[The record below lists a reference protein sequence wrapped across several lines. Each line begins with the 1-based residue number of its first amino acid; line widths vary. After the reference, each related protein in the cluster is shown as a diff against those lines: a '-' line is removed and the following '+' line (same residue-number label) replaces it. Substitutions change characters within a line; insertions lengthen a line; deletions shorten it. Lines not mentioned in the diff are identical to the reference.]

1 MDGNFTFSDDTQQA
15 EPSNGE
21 EKVDIYKAKCTKKQY
36 PALIKHENE
45 TELCSNVGADGRTS
59 DLEDHVHTVQIGW
72 NMSAIDPNIKFR
84 EMVSSHFRSAIQ
96 EEYVSV
102 TFINVWMYV
111 YALVCSRSDFVSM
124 KRYMAR
130 YGLSTLFVEIVLNTK
145 IKEEA
150 VQALGVIILDKKDF
164 SMEALLLELQGM
176 RYLNHNYL
184 LLNYVRYNICIT
196 ETCSLI
202 C

>member
-1 MDGNFTFSDDTQQA
+1 
-15 EPSNGE
+15 
-21 EKVDIYKAKCTKKQY
+21 
-36 PALIKHENE
+36 
-45 TELCSNVGADGRTS
+45 
-59 DLEDHVHTVQIGW
+59 
-72 NMSAIDPNIKFR
+72 
-84 EMVSSHFRSAIQ
+84 
-96 EEYVSV
+96 
-102 TFINVWMYV
+102 
-111 YALVCSRSDFVSM
+111 M

-176 RYLNHNYL
+176 RCLNHNYL
-184 LLNYVRYNICIT
+184 LFYVRYNICIT
-196 ETCSLI
+196 QTCSLI